1 MDIQDLEKSKKKS
14 DEISNKIKKQLSDA
28 QFKFKKEK
36 EEILKE
42 HRKEVKG
49 WRKDLGEE
57 TKLKIK
63 LQEKLSNTAENSS
76 SGQSTS
82 LLKPVL
88 QSESQVEISE
98 ETLCS
103 ICAVPIINYV
113 QKYFHGEPFSPA
125 CDKCDDHSWTTDE
138 NISEPNTN
146 VDKTKTPDLPE
157 AHMDNYLNE
166 IEEQFEEF
174 LSNFRGEDSS
184 PKYETLALELVKTK
198 EITLDVSMADIR
210 AHNQT
215 LMDCINAVEY
225 REAFQ
230 FHCRTL
236 LKFVKARDPENAIKR
251 LLVKLVP

>member
-1 MDIQDLEKSKKKS
+1 MSSFFL
-14 DEISNKIKKQLSDA
+14 SNHLLTI
-28 QFKFKKEK
+28 
-36 EEILKE
+36 
-42 HRKEVKG
+42 G

-125 CDKCDDHSWTTDE
+125 CDKCDDHSWTTYE

-146 VDKTKTPDLPE
+146 VDETKTPDLPE
-157 AHMDNYLNE
+157 AIMDNYFLND
-166 IEEQFEEF
+166 IEEQFKEF
-174 LSNFRGEDSS
+174 LSNFKGEGSS
-184 PKYETLALELVKTK
+184 SKYEALALELVKTK

-210 AHNQT
+210 NHSQT
-215 LMDCINAVEY
+215 LMELINAVEY

-230 FHCRTL
+230 LLCSTL
-236 LKFVKARDPENAIKR
+236 LKFVKVRDPEISVKR